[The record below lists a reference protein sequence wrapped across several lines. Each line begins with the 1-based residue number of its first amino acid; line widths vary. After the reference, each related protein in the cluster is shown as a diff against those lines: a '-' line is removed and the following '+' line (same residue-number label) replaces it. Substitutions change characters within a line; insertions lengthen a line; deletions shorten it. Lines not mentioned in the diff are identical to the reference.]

1 MSSHEEFY
9 TTQHVEI
16 VFDSFIRN
24 NPVAVHSV
32 LTVDKTGDIEDID
45 IENVYL
51 KSNKSRDGNEL
62 LSHDTTK
69 IELNIDGL
77 GSWNIDLDK
86 GEGVYKDVAQQLEG
100 EAYDKYMATR

>member
-32 LTVDKTGDIEDID
+32 LTVDKTGDVDEVILEK
-45 IENVYL
+45 VYL
-51 KSNKSRDGNEL
+51 KSSKGYSPDI
-62 LSHDTTK
+62 TK
-69 IELNIDGL
+69 IELDIDGL

-86 GEGVYKDVAQQLEG
+86 GEGVYKDVSQQLRDEV
-100 EAYDKYMATR
+100 YDKYMATR

>member
-32 LTVDKTGDIEDID
+32 LTVDKTGDVDEVILEK
-45 IENVYL
+45 VYL
-51 KSNKSRDGNEL
+51 KSSKGYSPDITMIQL
-62 LSHDTTK
+62 D
-69 IELNIDGL
+69 IDGL
-77 GSWNIDLDK
+77 GSWNIDR
-86 GEGVYKDVAQQLEG
+86 EIVAGVYKDVTQQLEG
-100 EAYDKYMATR
+100 EAYDKYMETR